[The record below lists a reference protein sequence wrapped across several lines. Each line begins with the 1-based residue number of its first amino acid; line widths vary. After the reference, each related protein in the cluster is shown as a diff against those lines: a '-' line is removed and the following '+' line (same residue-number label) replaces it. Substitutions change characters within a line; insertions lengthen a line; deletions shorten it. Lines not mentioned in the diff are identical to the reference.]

1 MKEELLSPPQLAPE
15 EFADA
20 YHRAE
25 EESAMALKAEGSV
38 RYDPVAEAGDDKSKK
53 EAQRRRT
60 VGKVIIAK
68 KKWEEKMKAQGP

>member
-1 MKEELLSPPQLAPE
+1 VKEELLTPPQLAPE

-25 EESAMALKAEGSV
+25 GESAMALKAEGSV

>member
-25 EESAMALKAEGSV
+25 EESAAALKAEGSV
-38 RYDPVAEAGDDKSKK
+38 RYDPVAEAGDEKVKK
-53 EAQRRRT
+53 EAMRRRT

-68 KKWEEKMKAQGP
+68 KKWDEKKKAQGN